1 MKTIYDLDSQT
12 HQVDIIPDR
21 SGKSFRVHLGE
32 KTTDV
37 QILQAGD
44 GKLELLIDGRQV
56 TAYVSPDSAK
66 RWVTVNGQTLLLVK
80 SSGARPRGAAH
91 SHAAGELTAPMP
103 GQVRAVNVSEG
114 EPVTKGQTLL
124 LLEAMKMEIR
134 VQAPRGGVVKR
145 LFVRQG
151 QSVEREQ
158 MLIEI
163 ADSLEG

>member
-66 RWVTVNGQTLLLVK
+66 RWVTVNGQTLLLIK
-80 SSGARPRGAAH
+80 SSGARAAR
-91 SHAAGELTAPMP
+91 SCTFPC
-103 GQVRAVNVSEG
+103 R
-114 EPVTKGQTLL
+114 
-124 LLEAMKMEIR
+124 R
-134 VQAPRGGVVKR
+134 
-145 LFVRQG
+145 
-151 QSVEREQ
+151 
-158 MLIEI
+158 
-163 ADSLEG
+163 